1 MNARVL
7 CLTGAVVLAS
17 ALGCRGKAD
26 PAPSP
31 ASSAPPPPPSA
42 PVAKESLADSG
53 AQSAAGASDACPA
66 IDAAK
71 LAKFTCKSP
80 IVDVPVPALVDPKA
94 TLAPFY
100 EKIAELARG
109 RAKRHVRIAM
119 YGDSNLTADA
129 ETGRLRRQLQ
139 GRFGDGGHGFVALAQ
154 PWAWYSHNDV
164 HHDGTWKHPKVRQL
178 ATSNL
183 RIVDGHYGFA
193 NIASECGAEGC
204 AAWVSTDPQKGSPI
218 GWTASSFDLYY
229 LKRPDGGRF
238 DITLDGKIVKSIDS
252 KAEKFEA
259 AFERVDAPD
268 AHHELKVLIHGH
280 GTVRL
285 FGVVLDREPPSI
297 QVDSLG
303 TGSLNLE
310 QLTQV
315 KNDSRRAQLEHRPY
329 DLVIIALGTNVF
341 QNDAD
346 NHKNAKYF
354 VERLREAVP
363 GVPVLFFS
371 PPDSTDSAEE
381 HATKTD
387 PRIKQLVK
395 AFRVMAEENDA
406 AYWDYHA
413 AMGGNESVFS
423 WVEKGLVEHD
433 RYHLTKQGH
442 EIMADR
448 FLCALWDGV
457 TAHVDTHAGAGCAPR

>member
-1 MNARVL
+1 MNARVM
-7 CLTGAVVLAS
+7 
-17 ALGCRGKAD
+17 ALGSVLFVACAAAACQGKGEA
-26 PAPSP
+26 PAPP
-31 ASSAPPPPPSA
+31 ASTP
-42 PVAKESLADSG
+42 PVAKESLADASV
-53 AQSAAGASDACPA
+53 AAASDAAAAAACPA
-66 IDAAK
+66 IDQAK
-71 LAKFTCKSP
+71 MAKFTCKSP
-80 IVDVPVPALVDPKA
+80 VFDLPVPALVDPKA

-100 EKIAELARG
+100 EKVAELARG

-139 GRFGDGGHGFVALAQ
+139 GRFGDGGHGFVAMAQ

-204 AAWVSTDPQKGSPI
+204 AAWVSTDPQKGAPI

-238 DITLDGKIVKSIDS
+238 DITLDGNVVKSIDS
-252 KAEKFEA
+252 KADKFEA
-259 AFERVDAPD
+259 AFERIDAPD
-268 AHHELKVLIHGH
+268 ARHELKVLIHGH

-363 GVPVLFFS
+363 GVPVLFMS
-371 PPDSTDSAEE
+371 PPDSTDSADP

-457 TAHVDTHAGAGCAPR
+457 TAHVDTHADAGCGAR

>member
-1 MNARVL
+1 MIARSSAIA
-7 CLTGAVVLAS
+7 GAIALALVCS
-17 ALGCRGKAD
+17 CRGKEPPEATKTPPTPPAMPPVSKESPADGGPAAGEGGSALACPSVD
-26 PAPSP
+26 PAK
-31 ASSAPPPPPSA
+31 
-42 PVAKESLADSG
+42 VAR
-53 AQSAAGASDACPA
+53 
-66 IDAAK
+66 
-71 LAKFTCKSP
+71 FTCKSP
-80 IVDVPVPALVDPKA
+80 LVDAPVPPLFDPKA
-94 TLAPFY
+94 TLAPFFD
-100 EKIAELARG
+100 KVAELARG

-139 GRFGDGGHGFVALAQ
+139 GRFGDGGHGFVAMAQ
-154 PWAWYSHNDV
+154 PWPWYSHNDV

-183 RIVDGHYGFA
+183 KIIDGHYGFA

-204 AAWVSTDPQKGSPI
+204 AAWVSTDPRQGAPI
-218 GWTASSFDLYY
+218 GWTASAFDLYY

-238 DITLDGKIVKSIDS
+238 DIQLDGAVVRSIDS
-252 KAEKFEA
+252 KAEAFEA
-259 AFERVDAPD
+259 AFERIEAPD
-268 AHHELKVLIHGH
+268 AHHEIKVAIHGH

-285 FGVVLDREPPSI
+285 FGVVVDRQPPSI

-315 KNDSRRAQLEHRPY
+315 KNDTRRAQWEHRPY
-329 DLVIIALGTNVF
+329 DLVIVALGTNVF
-341 QNDAD
+341 QTDAE
-346 NHKNAKYF
+346 NRKNAKYF
-354 VERLREAVP
+354 VDHLREAIP
-363 GVPVLFFS
+363 SVPVIFFS
-371 PPDSTDSAEE
+371 PPDSTDAADE
-381 HATKTD
+381 HAKTTD

-413 AMGGNESVFS
+413 AMGGNDSVFT
-423 WVEKGLVEHD
+423 WIEKGLLEHD

-457 TAHVDTHAGAGCAPR
+457 AAHLEAHPEAGCASR

>member
-1 MNARVL
+1 MNRR
-7 CLTGAVVLAS
+7 CLSIAGAVLL
-17 ALGCRGKAD
+17 ALGCHDKNEKTEPPPPAKSD
-26 PAPSP
+26 PAPASASAATP
-31 ASSAPPPPPSA
+31 ASAA
-42 PVAKESLADSG
+42 PVAKES
-53 AQSAAGASDACPA
+53 ACPA
-66 IDAAK
+66 IDPK
-71 LAKFTCKSP
+71 KVEKFTCKSP
-80 IVDVPVPALVDPKA
+80 LIDVPVPPLVDPKA

-100 EKIAELARG
+100 EKVAALARG

-129 ETGRLRRQLQ
+129 ESGRLRRQLQ
-139 GRFGDGGHGFVALAQ
+139 GRFGDGGHGFVAMAQ

-164 HHDGTWKHPKVRQL
+164 HHDGTWKNPKVRQL

-183 RIVDGHYGFA
+183 RIIDGHYGFA
-193 NIASECGAEGC
+193 NIASECGVDGC
-204 AAWVSTDPQKGSPI
+204 AAWVSTDPKPGAPI
-218 GWTASSFDLYY
+218 GWTVTSFDLYY
-229 LKRPDGGRF
+229 LNRPDGGRF
-238 DITLDGKIVKSIDS
+238 DVAIDGNVVKTIDS

-259 AFERVDAPD
+259 AFAKFDLPD
-268 AHHELKVLIHGH
+268 AHHEIKVTIRGH

-285 FGVVLDREPPSI
+285 FGVVLDRDPPSI

-315 KNDSRRAQLEHRPY
+315 KVDSRRAQLEHRPY
-329 DLVIIALGTNVF
+329 DLVLVQLGTNVF
-341 QNDAD
+341 QTDAE
-346 NHKNAKYF
+346 NRKNAKYF
-354 VERLREAVP
+354 VERLREAMP

-371 PPDSTDSAEE
+371 PPDSTDAAEE

-413 AMGGNESVFS
+413 AMGGNESVFT

-457 TAHVDTHAGAGCAPR
+457 AAHVEARPDAGCDSK